1 MATPKDLLNEVHSK
15 GKSPKPYFVNL
26 TFWEDRPRLNL
37 WEQIIQQRRKLD
49 EEEQA
54 QKEAQIKVKLN
65 YIKWSR
71 ILHCKLQSDRK
82 NSPKINFLHRFGL
95 LHFFF
100 TYFTLFDRELIK
112 RS

>member
-1 MATPKDLLNEVHSK
+1 MATPKDLLNEVNSK

-65 YIKWSR
+65 YIKWTH
-71 ILHCKLQSDRK
+71 ILHVANLSSR
-82 NSPKINFLHRFGL
+82 
-95 LHFFF
+95 
-100 TYFTLFDRELIK
+100 
-112 RS
+112 